1 MKGFEK
7 ELDFAKTLAKKAGK
21 IYLQNF
27 AKSKR
32 KIKANNTPV
41 TETDIAVSHLVQE
54 EVKRAFPTY
63 LLLDEELNHN
73 YSGEAGHLWVC
84 DPVDG
89 TIPFSHNIPTS
100 MFSLALCLEGRPVLG
115 VLYDP
120 YMDRLYHAVSGSGA
134 FLNNKQIKV
143 NERKLTPGETLFFI
157 PNWLDRDVS
166 FDYNKFISL
175 CHEKKLVLSSVESF
189 VYLSALVAEGVIAG
203 TLMPSANPWDR
214 AAALCIVREAGAV
227 VIDEKGLDA
236 EVFGNSNFCIA
247 APPENS
253 KQILELLNQAIA

>member
-1 MKGFEK
+1 MR
-7 ELDFAKTLAKKAGK
+7 T
-21 IYLQNF
+21 NF
-27 AKSKR
+27 ALGMKR
-32 KIKANNTPV
+32 EWKKDSSPL
-41 TETDIAVSHLVQE
+41 TETDKAINNLVINSIKTNYPDHSIIAEEGSHILKNSEYV
-54 EVKRAFPTY
+54 
-63 LLLDEELNHN
+63 
-73 YSGEAGHLWVC
+73 WVC

-134 FLNNKQIKV
+134 FLNDKQIKV

-203 TLMPSANPWDR
+203 ALMPSANPWDR